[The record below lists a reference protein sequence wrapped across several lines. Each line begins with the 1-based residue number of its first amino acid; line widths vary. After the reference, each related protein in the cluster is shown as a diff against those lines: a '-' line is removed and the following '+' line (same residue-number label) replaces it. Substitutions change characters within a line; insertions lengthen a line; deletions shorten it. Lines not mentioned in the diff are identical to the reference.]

1 MTDRL
6 SAQVAFLK
14 QADRLKTVQRAN
26 VLMDQS
32 RPENSAEHSWH
43 LALWALVMAPFADP
57 GTRIDRVIQMLLLH
71 DLVEIITGD
80 HPIHLQTDWQA
91 VARAEHSAAQRIF
104 GILPPDQAATFLTL
118 WHEFEA
124 DETTDAQFA
133 KKLDRCQPLF
143 QVLCAARPRTDH
155 LEVVRANL
163 AEGRAA
169 YLSDA
174 FPQAYAYAVSLLSG
188 TAPDTS
194 DAFIQRIPFLA
205 EADKLKSVLRASRLL
220 SEDRFENSA
229 EHSWHVMLHAWVLA
243 EYALPGVKIDR
254 VVQMLLL
261 HDIVEIDAG
270 DNPIHG
276 AVDHA
281 AQAATEEA
289 AAARLFG
296 LLPRDQHDA
305 FLKLWHEFEAA
316 NSPDARFAK
325 AVDRVQTPIA
335 NLETGGGSWVDYSVT
350 LAQLEDRVGVPI
362 ERGAPR
368 LWDWLHPQLRAHFA
382 QVDATTGT

>member
-26 VLMDQS
+26 VLLDQS

-57 GTRIDRVIQMLLLH
+57 DTRIDRVIQMLLLH

-80 HPIHLQTDWQA
+80 HPIHLETDWLE
-91 VARAEHSAAQRIF
+91 VARAERSAAQQLF
-104 GILPPDQAATFLTL
+104 GILPADQATTFLAL
-118 WHEFEA
+118 WQEFEA
-124 DETTDAQFA
+124 DETTDARFA

-143 QVLCAARPRTDH
+143 QVLCATRPRPDH

-169 YLSDA
+169 YLKDD
-174 FPQAYAYAVSLLSG
+174 FPQAYTYATSLLSG
-188 TAPDTS
+188 VAPGTS

-335 NLETGGGSWVDYSVT
+335 NLETGGGSWVDYNVT

-362 ERGAPR
+362 ERGAPQ
-368 LWDWLHPQLRAHFA
+368 LWDWLHPQLKAHFA
-382 QVDATTGT
+382 QVGAATGA